1 MTIRFRTMTAADV
14 AGGMALKYA
23 LGWNQTEAD
32 WHRFLAL
39 EPDGSFVADSG
50 GRIVGTVTTI
60 VFDGRIGWIGMM
72 LVDPEYRRQG
82 IGESLMRMAL
92 KRLKD
97 RQVAT
102 VGLDATPMG
111 QPLYERLG
119 FVATAR
125 LHRWSL
131 ERDVTEIDSRSESET
146 ARADV
151 RPSDLRAICDQ
162 DRAVFGADRSRL
174 IQSLAHEVPGRIVM
188 HPPTQARVH
197 ACVIVRTGAV
207 ADHLGAWMAD
217 SAAEADAVLDAALA
231 VAAQPRVFADVPA
244 DHPWAGNMLS
254 GRGFGIA
261 RDLTRMYLGTGEVP
275 SGPIRHCAIL
285 GPEFG

>member
-60 VFDGRIGWIGMM
+60 VFDDRIGWIGMM
-72 LVDPEYRRQG
+72 LVDPDFRRQG

-92 KRLKD
+92 NRLSD
-97 RQVAT
+97 RRVAT

-131 ERDVTEIDSRSESET
+131 ERNVKEIESRSVSET
-146 ARADV
+146 TRADV
-151 RPSDLRAICDQ
+151 RLSDLRAICDQ
-162 DRAVFGADRSRL
+162 DREAFGADRSRL
-174 IQSLAHEVPGRIVM
+174 IQSFVCELSDQIVV
-188 HPPTQARVH
+188 HPPIQARVH
-197 ACVIVRTGAV
+197 AWVIVRSGAV

-217 SAAEADAVLDAALA
+217 SAADAEAVLDAALA
-231 VAAQPRVFADVPA
+231 VAAQPRVFADVCA
-244 DHPWAGNMLS
+244 DHPWAGKLLS